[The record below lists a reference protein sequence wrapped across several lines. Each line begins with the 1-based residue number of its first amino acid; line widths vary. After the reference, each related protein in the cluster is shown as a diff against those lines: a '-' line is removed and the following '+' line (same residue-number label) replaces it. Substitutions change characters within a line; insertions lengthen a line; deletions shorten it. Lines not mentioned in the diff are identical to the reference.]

1 MVMENMTAEQLRAH
15 FRHLRKM
22 IVKSSATLTDADAFG
37 AQELFDKWKPDT
49 DYKEGNRRRYGDEVI
64 KLYKCRQNH
73 TSQAIY
79 PPPIVPALW
88 EEIPEPGQ
96 GDTPDNPI
104 PYNNNMELLEG
115 KYYRQSDVVYICF
128 RSTGVPVYNN
138 LADLVGIYVNVYT
151 D

>member
-1 MVMENMTAEQLRAH
+1 MTAEQLRAH
-15 FRHLRKM
+15 FRHLRQM
-22 IVKSSATLTDADAFG
+22 IVKSSVTLSDADAFG

-104 PYNNNMELLEG
+104 PYNNNMELVQD
-115 KYYRQSDVVYICF
+115 KYYSQSDVVYICF

-151 D
+151 E

>member
-1 MVMENMTAEQLRAH
+1 MIMENMTAEQLRAH
-15 FRHLRKM
+15 FRHLRQM
-22 IVKSSATLTDADAFG
+22 IIKSSVTLSDADAFG

-49 DYKEGNRRRYGDEVI
+49 DYKEGNRRRWDG

-73 TSQAIY
+73 KSQAIY
-79 PPPIVPALW
+79 PPNIVPALW

-104 PYNNNMELLEG
+104 PYNNNMELHEG
-115 KYYRQSDVVYICF
+115 KYYSQSDVVYICF